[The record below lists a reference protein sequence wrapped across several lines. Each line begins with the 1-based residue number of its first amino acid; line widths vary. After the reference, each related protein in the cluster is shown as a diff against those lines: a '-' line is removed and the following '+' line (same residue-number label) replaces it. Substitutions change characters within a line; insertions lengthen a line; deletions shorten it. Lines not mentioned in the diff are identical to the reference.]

1 MKEDQPDNLK
11 VEESAVNLK
20 PKLTEA
26 EIIQKYKDDAGN
38 RKRDK
43 GLLTKIKKKVEAL
56 KKDDSNVYPLY

>member
-1 MKEDQPDNLK
+1 MKEDQPDN
-11 VEESAVNLK
+11 SK

>member
-1 MKEDQPDNLK
+1 MKEDQPDNSK
-11 VEESAVNLK
+11 PK

>member
-1 MKEDQPDNLK
+1 MKEDQPDN
-11 VEESAVNLK
+11 S
-20 PKLTEA
+20 KLTEA
-26 EIIQKYKDDAGN
+26 EIIQKYKDDAGK